1 MITDVQEDKKKPKF
15 DDVDISDLVP
25 EEEAEELG
33 EAPEPEI
40 IEKRPTKRE
49 KLDKKRK
56 IEEYLD
62 EHLPLN
68 VPLAVSYQLTI
79 ATEILISL

>member
-1 MITDVQEDKKKPKF
+1 M
-15 DDVDISDLVP
+15 SDLIPDEV
-25 EEEAEELG
+25 ED
-33 EAPEPEI
+33 APLEQPQI
-40 IEKRPTKRE
+40 VEKKPTKRE

-68 VPLAVSYQLTI
+68 VPTLF
-79 ATEILISL
+79 EMH

>member
-1 MITDVQEDKKKPKF
+1 M
-15 DDVDISDLVP
+15 
-25 EEEAEELG
+25 EEEPQEE
-33 EAPEPEI
+33 PQI
-40 IEKRPTKRE
+40 VEKTPTKRE

-68 VPLAVSYQLTI
+68 VLPPFLMALTV
-79 ATEILISL
+79 ATEIKFPL